1 MTNDKSGNNAGPK
14 ANRRMLR
21 LGVELGPLL
30 SPRGSHKPEV
40 VLKMESDARLR
51 SSKERAKRRF
61 NRQFR
66 ERIKAARLAAGYDQE
81 SLGKRLGLRP
91 EEYKQYESTRLLPH
105 HLLPRL
111 CRVLNVD
118 LARLFAEESDES
130 P

>member
-66 ERIKAARLAAGYDQE
+66 ERIKACKI
-81 SLGKRLGLRP
+81 S
-91 EEYKQYESTRLLPH
+91 
-105 HLLPRL
+105 
-111 CRVLNVD
+111 
-118 LARLFAEESDES
+118 SDWTHPIS
-130 P
+130 